1 MEFSTPEKRYVVF
14 EGIDGAGTTTQWNLL
29 VEWLRS
35 EGLDVMAVREPSQG
49 PIGQLLRRY
58 LGGEGHAD
66 QAVLARLF
74 AADRFELMTKPE
86 GIRER
91 LAAGAWVV
99 SDRSFLSSLAYQSID
114 LPFREVVQ
122 LNRGV
127 LLPSLVFFLDVPPSI
142 GMSRVQNRERT
153 REIFERLDLQ
163 RRVQRSYFRALR
175 YADRFG
181 VRVVRLSGQEDV
193 QHLHETIKEE
203 VQRNR

>member
-1 MEFSTPEKRYVVF
+1 MEFSTPAKRYVVF

-35 EGLDVMAVREPSQG
+35 EGQEVTAVREPSQG

-58 LGGEGHAD
+58 LGGEVHAD

-74 AADRFELMTKPE
+74 AADRFELMTKPG

-99 SDRSFLSSLAYQSID
+99 SDRSVLSSLAYQSID
-114 LPFREVVQ
+114 LPFREVVR

-127 LLPSLVFFLDVPPSI
+127 LLPSLVFFLDVPPTI

-153 REIFERLDLQ
+153 LEIFERLDLQ
-163 RRVQRSYFRALR
+163 RRVHRAYLRALR

-181 VRVVRLSGQEDV
+181 VRVVSLSGQEDV

-203 VQRNR
+203 VWRNR